1 DPQILE
7 NLRVNNIELSDVTC
21 NENEIDLLI
30 GADLIGKLLTGRCV
44 YFNFGLAAI
53 HTKLEWTV
61 IGKETGLYS
70 SDDYPVMDS
79 VQTVLSL
86 YANNASLR
94 ELWDIE
100 SLGIREP
107 IENVSKM
114 KAFDEQLKEFHEKL
128 TVLPDDRYEVELP
141 RKLDARANL
150 PDNKEL
156 ALKRRENYILRARN
170 KGMTCFFFVFCML
183 ILCFINNCNKNSVF
197 KSSKLILSEIESAEI
212 VLIRLIQIH
221 YFSNAKAVPPVD
233 VFKDENGI
241 LTDYFQLRLA

>member
-1 DPQILE
+1 MRVRGLLDSASSRSYVSDRVVDYLRLQPLRHEEVIHGLFGGKETRPIEHGIYAVEIQDLNGSFSYCCEVLSERKICGFVPKIEDPRVLQI
-7 NLRVNNIELSDVTC
+7 LRVNNIELSDVTC

-44 YFNFGLAAI
+44 QLNFGLAAI
-53 HTKLEWTV
+53 HAKLGWTV

-70 SDDYPVMDS
+70 GDDYPIMDS

-86 YANNASLR
+86 YVNNASLR

-107 IENVSKM
+107 IKNVSKR

-128 TVLPDDRYEVELP
+128 TVLPDDRYEVESP
-141 RKLDARANL
+141 WKLDARADL

-156 ALKRRENYILRARN
+156 ALK
-170 KGMTCFFFVFCML
+170 
-183 ILCFINNCNKNSVF
+183 
-197 KSSKLILSEIESAEI
+197 
-212 VLIRLIQIH
+212 
-221 YFSNAKAVPPVD
+221 
-233 VFKDENGI
+233 
-241 LTDYFQLRLA
+241 